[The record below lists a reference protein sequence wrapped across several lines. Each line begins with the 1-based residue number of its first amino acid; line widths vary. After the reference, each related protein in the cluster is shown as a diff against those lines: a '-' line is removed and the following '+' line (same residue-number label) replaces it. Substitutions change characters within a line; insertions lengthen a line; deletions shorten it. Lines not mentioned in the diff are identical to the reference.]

1 MSLCHAGQLLQL
13 DCRVE
18 TDDTSADSQ
27 RVRRRHS
34 CASCLEKFRS
44 RELQVPASRCR
55 VLNAEVGHIS
65 ASRTF
70 FVRWSIHRV
79 LNVEV
84 KAFQLVGSSHR
95 LLVFRSVEDA
105 EKAARCVSQLVPI
118 DGETVGFRLCTNAK
132 TFCPSRNFA
141 SGASCLV
148 HLDPRTGAGR
158 SGAAGQS
165 QALPRLGLSG
175 AESGAGPVAGGGTK
189 RARESSPSSED
200 SATTTAATSNHLG
213 ALLGSEPLDSAIDSF
228 LGALISD
235 PPPTSGNL
243 EELPSNT
250 VGSANLTP
258 TCSSSSSDDV
268 HCSPGFDWLMRQEH
282 QLGVG
287 GSLLGGCSCASLPP
301 SSSLTCCS
309 SCSTAM
315 ACAPI
320 MAHVGGSGDVEQQAG
335 GVQAS
340 NGRRASSSQIRSVP
354 NLTVEGQLYVG
365 GETLK
370 ASGSSA
376 WTVVSDA
383 RVKEVV
389 ATFDLGM
396 GELLQLNPKIFRYNG
411 LGGTDRSGKLHVGLI
426 AQDVPDKL
434 AAFCRKRT
442 HVELHSGDTE
452 LTEIFILDHSCVPFV
467 CINAIK
473 KHEEQI
479 ESFRMRVRG
488 WK

>member
-18 TDDTSADSQ
+18 IDDTSADSQ

-55 VLNAEVGHIS
+55 MLTAEVGHIS

-70 FVRWSIHRV
+70 FVRWSILGV
-79 LNVEV
+79 LDVEV

-105 EKAARCVSQLVPI
+105 VTAARCVPQLVSI

-141 SGASCLV
+141 ASGASCLV
-148 HLDPRTGAGR
+148 HLDRRAGAGR
-158 SGAAGQS
+158 SGTAGQS
-165 QALPRLGLSG
+165 QALPSLSG
-175 AESGAGPVAGGGTK
+175 AESGAGPVAGGSTK
-189 RARESSPSSED
+189 RSREASPSSED
-200 SATTTAATSNHLG
+200 SASTTAATSNHLG

-250 VGSANLTP
+250 VGSGNLTP
-258 TCSSSSSDDV
+258 TCSTSSSDDV
-268 HCSPGFDWLMRQEH
+268 HCSPGFDWLMKQEQ
-282 QLGVG
+282 QLGGG
-287 GSLLGGCSCASLPP
+287 GSLPGGYSCASLLP
-301 SSSLTCCS
+301 SSSLMCCS
-309 SCSTAM
+309 PCPSAM

-320 MAHVGGSGDVEQQAG
+320 TANGRQWLANPSSPMVGGSGGAEQQAG
-335 GVQAS
+335 GAQTS

-354 NLTVEGQLYVG
+354 NLNVEGQLYVG

-383 RVKEVV
+383 RVKEV
-389 ATFDLGM
+389 
-396 GELLQLNPKIFRYNG
+396 
-411 LGGTDRSGKLHVGLI
+411 
-426 AQDVPDKL
+426 
-434 AAFCRKRT
+434 
-442 HVELHSGDTE
+442 
-452 LTEIFILDHSCVPFV
+452 
-467 CINAIK
+467 
-473 KHEEQI
+473 
-479 ESFRMRVRG
+479 
-488 WK
+488 

>member
-1 MSLCHAGQLLQL
+1 MSLCHAGQLLQQ

-34 CASCLEKFRS
+34 CASCLEKFRN

-55 VLNAEVGHIS
+55 VLTAEVGHIS

-70 FVRWSIHRV
+70 FVRWSILGV
-79 LNVEV
+79 LDVEV

-105 EKAARCVSQLVPI
+105 VTAARCVPQLVSI

-141 SGASCLV
+141 ASGASCLV
-148 HLDPRTGAGR
+148 HLDRRAGAGR
-158 SGAAGQS
+158 SGTAGQS
-165 QALPRLGLSG
+165 QALPSLSG
-175 AESGAGPVAGGGTK
+175 AESGAGPVAGGSTK
-189 RARESSPSSED
+189 RSREASPSSED
-200 SATTTAATSNHLG
+200 SASSTAATTSNHLG
-213 ALLGSEPLDSAIDSF
+213 ALIGSEPLDSAIDSF

-250 VGSANLTP
+250 VGSGDLTP
-258 TCSSSSSDDV
+258 TCSTSSSDDV
-268 HCSPGFDWLMRQEH
+268 HCSPGFDWLMKQEH
-282 QLGVG
+282 QLGGG
-287 GSLLGGCSCASLPP
+287 GSLPGGCSCASLLP
-301 SSSLTCCS
+301 SSSLMCCS
-309 SCSTAM
+309 PCPSAM

-320 MAHVGGSGDVEQQAG
+320 TANGRQWLANPSSPMVGGSGGAEQQAG
-335 GVQAS
+335 GAQTS

-354 NLTVEGQLYVG
+354 NLNVEGQLYVG

-383 RVKEVV
+383 RVKEV
-389 ATFDLGM
+389 
-396 GELLQLNPKIFRYNG
+396 
-411 LGGTDRSGKLHVGLI
+411 
-426 AQDVPDKL
+426 
-434 AAFCRKRT
+434 
-442 HVELHSGDTE
+442 
-452 LTEIFILDHSCVPFV
+452 
-467 CINAIK
+467 
-473 KHEEQI
+473 
-479 ESFRMRVRG
+479 
-488 WK
+488 

>member
-18 TDDTSADSQ
+18 IDETSADSQ

-55 VLNAEVGHIS
+55 MLTAEVGHIS

-250 VGSANLTP
+250 VGSANMTP

-315 ACAPI
+315 ACAPM
-320 MAHVGGSGDVEQQAG
+320 MAHVGGSNNMEQQAG

-340 NGRRASSSQIRSVP
+340 NGRRPSSSQIRSVP

-411 LGGTDRSGKLHVGLI
+411 LGGTDRSGKLHVGLL

-479 ESFRMRVRG
+479 ESFRMRMRG

>member
-1 MSLCHAGQLLQL
+1 MSLCHAGQLLQQ

-18 TDDTSADSQ
+18 TDDTSADAQ

-34 CASCLEKFRS
+34 CASCLEKFRN
-44 RELQVPASRCR
+44 RELQVPGSRCR
-55 VLNAEVGHIS
+55 VLTAEVGHIS

-70 FVRWSIHRV
+70 FVRWSILGV
-79 LNVEV
+79 LDVEV

-105 EKAARCVSQLVPI
+105 VAAARCVPQLVSI

-141 SGASCLV
+141 ASGASCLV
-148 HLDPRTGAGR
+148 HLDRRAGAGR
-158 SGAAGQS
+158 SGTAGQS
-165 QALPRLGLSG
+165 QALPSLSG
-175 AESGAGPVAGGGTK
+175 AESGAGPVAGGSTK
-189 RARESSPSSED
+189 RSREASPSSED
-200 SATTTAATSNHLG
+200 SACSTAATSNHLG

-250 VGSANLTP
+250 VGSGDLTP
-258 TCSSSSSDDV
+258 TCSTSSSDDV
-268 HCSPGFDWLMRQEH
+268 HCSPGFDWLMKQEH
-282 QLGVG
+282 QLGGG
-287 GSLLGGCSCASLPP
+287 GSLPGGCSCASLLP
-301 SSSLTCCS
+301 SSSLMCCS
-309 SCSTAM
+309 PCPSAM

-320 MAHVGGSGDVEQQAG
+320 TANGRQWLANPSPPMVGGSGGAEQQAG
-335 GVQAS
+335 GAQTS

-354 NLTVEGQLYVG
+354 NLNVEGQLYVG

-383 RVKEVV
+383 RVKEVMTPPPP
-389 ATFDLGM
+389 A
-396 GELLQLNPKIFRYNG
+396 PP
-411 LGGTDRSGKLHVGLI
+411 H
-426 AQDVPDKL
+426 
-434 AAFCRKRT
+434 RT
-442 HVELHSGDTE
+442 A
-452 LTEIFILDHSCVPFV
+452 C
-467 CINAIK
+467 
-473 KHEEQI
+473 
-479 ESFRMRVRG
+479 
-488 WK
+488 

>member
-1 MSLCHAGQLLQL
+1 MSLCHAGQLLQQ

-44 RELQVPASRCR
+44 RELQVPASRCW

-282 QLGVG
+282 QLG
-287 GSLLGGCSCASLPP
+287 GSLLRGCSCASLPP

-411 LGGTDRSGKLHVGLI
+411 LGGTDRSGKLHVGLL

>member
-1 MSLCHAGQLLQL
+1 MSNGHTG
-13 DCRVE
+13 R
-18 TDDTSADSQ
+18 
-27 RVRRRHS
+27 RVRLLS
-34 CASCLEKFRS
+34 TALAAA
-44 RELQVPASRCR
+44 LLAATGAAAQDAPA
-55 VLNAEVGHIS
+55 VNAEI
-65 ASRTF
+65 R
-70 FVRWSIHRV
+70 I
-79 LNVEV
+79 
-84 KAFQLVGSSHR
+84 
-95 LLVFRSVEDA
+95 
-105 EKAARCVSQLVPI
+105 AAQ
-118 DGETVGFRLCTNAK
+118 
-132 TFCPSRNFA
+132 
-141 SGASCLV
+141 
-148 HLDPRTGAGR
+148 
-158 SGAAGQS
+158 
-165 QALPRLGLSG
+165 
-175 AESGAGPVAGGGTK
+175 
-189 RARESSPSSED
+189 
-200 SATTTAATSNHLG
+200 
-213 ALLGSEPLDSAIDSF
+213 PLDSAIDSF

-354 NLTVEGQLYVG
+354 NLNVEGQLYVG

-383 RVKEVV
+383 RVKEVCPPLPP
-389 ATFDLGM
+389 A
-396 GELLQLNPKIFRYNG
+396 P
-411 LGGTDRSGKLHVGLI
+411 GTAPH
-426 AQDVPDKL
+426 AE
-434 AAFCRKRT
+434 T
-442 HVELHSGDTE
+442 
-452 LTEIFILDHSCVPFV
+452 
-467 CINAIK
+467 
-473 KHEEQI
+473 
-479 ESFRMRVRG
+479 
-488 WK
+488 

>member
-1 MSLCHAGQLLQL
+1 MSLCHAGQLLQQ

-34 CASCLEKFRS
+34 CASCLEKFRN
-44 RELQVPASRCR
+44 RELQVPGSRCR
-55 VLNAEVGHIS
+55 VLTAEVGHIS

-70 FVRWSIHRV
+70 FVRWSILGV
-79 LNVEV
+79 LDVEV

-105 EKAARCVSQLVPI
+105 VVAARCVPQLVSI

-141 SGASCLV
+141 ASGASCLV
-148 HLDPRTGAGR
+148 HLDRRAGAGR
-158 SGAAGQS
+158 SGTAGQS
-165 QALPRLGLSG
+165 QALPSLSG
-175 AESGAGPVAGGGTK
+175 AESGAGPVAGGSTK
-189 RARESSPSSED
+189 RSREASPSSED
-200 SATTTAATSNHLG
+200 SASSTAATSNHLG

-250 VGSANLTP
+250 VGSGDLTP
-258 TCSSSSSDDV
+258 TCSTSSSDDV
-268 HCSPGFDWLMRQEH
+268 HCSPGFDWLMKQEH
-282 QLGVG
+282 QLGGG
-287 GSLLGGCSCASLPP
+287 GSLPGGCSCASLLP
-301 SSSLTCCS
+301 SSSLMCCS
-309 SCSTAM
+309 PCPSAM

-320 MAHVGGSGDVEQQAG
+320 TANGRPMVGGSGGAEQQAG
-335 GVQAS
+335 GAQTS

-354 NLTVEGQLYVG
+354 NLNVEGQLYVG

-383 RVKEVV
+383 RVKEVCPPLPP
-389 ATFDLGM
+389 A
-396 GELLQLNPKIFRYNG
+396 P
-411 LGGTDRSGKLHVGLI
+411 GTAPH
-426 AQDVPDKL
+426 AE
-434 AAFCRKRT
+434 T
-442 HVELHSGDTE
+442 
-452 LTEIFILDHSCVPFV
+452 
-467 CINAIK
+467 
-473 KHEEQI
+473 
-479 ESFRMRVRG
+479 
-488 WK
+488 

>member
-1 MSLCHAGQLLQL
+1 MALCHAGQLLQQ

-18 TDDTSADSQ
+18 TDDTSADAQ

-34 CASCLEKFRS
+34 CASCLEKFRN

-55 VLNAEVGHIS
+55 VLTAEVGHIS

-70 FVRWSIHRV
+70 FVRWSILGV
-79 LNVEV
+79 LDVEV

-105 EKAARCVSQLVPI
+105 VTAARCVPQLVSI

-141 SGASCLV
+141 ASGASCLV
-148 HLDPRTGAGR
+148 HLDRRAGAGR
-158 SGAAGQS
+158 SGTAGQS
-165 QALPRLGLSG
+165 QALPSLSG
-175 AESGAGPVAGGGTK
+175 AESGAGPVAGGSTK
-189 RARESSPSSED
+189 RSREASPSSED
-200 SATTTAATSNHLG
+200 SASSTAATTSNHLG
-213 ALLGSEPLDSAIDSF
+213 ALIGSEPLDSAIDSF

-250 VGSANLTP
+250 VGSGDLTP
-258 TCSSSSSDDV
+258 TCSTSSSDDV
-268 HCSPGFDWLMRQEH
+268 HCSPGFDWLMKQEQ
-282 QLGVG
+282 QLGGG
-287 GSLLGGCSCASLPP
+287 GSLPGGCSCVSLLP
-301 SSSLTCCS
+301 SSSLMCCS
-309 SCSTAM
+309 PCPSAM

-320 MAHVGGSGDVEQQAG
+320 TANGRQWLANPSSPMVGGSGGAEQQAG
-335 GVQAS
+335 GAQTS

-354 NLTVEGQLYVG
+354 NLNVEGQLYVG

-383 RVKEVV
+383 RVKEV
-389 ATFDLGM
+389 
-396 GELLQLNPKIFRYNG
+396 
-411 LGGTDRSGKLHVGLI
+411 
-426 AQDVPDKL
+426 
-434 AAFCRKRT
+434 
-442 HVELHSGDTE
+442 
-452 LTEIFILDHSCVPFV
+452 
-467 CINAIK
+467 
-473 KHEEQI
+473 
-479 ESFRMRVRG
+479 
-488 WK
+488 